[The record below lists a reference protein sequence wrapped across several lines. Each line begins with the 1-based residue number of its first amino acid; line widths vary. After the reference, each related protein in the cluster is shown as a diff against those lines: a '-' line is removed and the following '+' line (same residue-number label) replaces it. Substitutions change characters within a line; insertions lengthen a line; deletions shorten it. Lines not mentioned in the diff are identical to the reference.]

1 MTKYY
6 DYKPIPRFKKGDKVY
21 RCWAGIWHHY
31 PEPISRVFVK
41 RNKYNGKWYI
51 EYYFPRERTPYNEE
65 DLKTTLEEQLKAEAE
80 FIMSKA
86 ISQLQDIACVAE
98 RHQINLGA
106 STALL
111 EQLKLPKQ

>member
-1 MTKYY
+1 MYKYY
-6 DYKPIPRFKKGDKVY
+6 DYKPIPRFKKGDMVY
-21 RCWAGIWHHY
+21 RCWCGMWKHH

-41 RNKYNGKWYI
+41 KSEYYCKWYI
-51 EYYFPRERTPYNEE
+51 EYYFPRERTPYGEE
-65 DLKTTLEEQLKAEAE
+65 DLRATLEEQLKAEAE

-86 ISQLQDIACVAE
+86 VSELQSIVDIAKKY
-98 RHQINLGA
+98 QINLGA

>member
-1 MTKYY
+1 MYKYY
-6 DYKPIPRFKKGDKVY
+6 DYKPIPRFKKGDMVY
-21 RCWAGIWHHY
+21 RCWAGIWHHC

-41 RNKYNGKWYI
+41 EYNGKWRI
-51 EYYFPRERTPYNEE
+51 EYYFPRERTPYDE
-65 DLKTTLEEQLKAEAE
+65 DDLRATLEEQLKAEAE

-86 ISQLQDIACVAE
+86 VSRLQSVVGVAKE
-98 RHQINLGA
+98 HQINLGA